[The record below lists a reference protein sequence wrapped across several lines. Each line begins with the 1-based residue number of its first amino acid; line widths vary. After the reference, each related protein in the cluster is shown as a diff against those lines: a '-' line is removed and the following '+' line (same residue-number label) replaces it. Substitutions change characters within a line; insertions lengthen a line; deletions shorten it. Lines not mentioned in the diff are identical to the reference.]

1 MNYHSMME
9 NYKSTN
15 TFTKVDSANEH
26 DNIKIVLE
34 DLLNNLKTLSY
45 CLKNEPVNSTIKSK
59 SFSQIIVALMILQT
73 SLDFENGEPI
83 ASNLFNL
90 YEYCRKSVI
99 KNYTSQKTDDIDASI
114 DVITEIFD
122 GWKSIK

>member
-15 TFTKVDSANEH
+15 TFAKVEGADKH

-90 YEYCRKSVI
+90 YDYCRREVI
-99 KNYTSQKTDDIDASI
+99 SNYKKNKTDGIDSSIQVLDDIL
-114 DVITEIFD
+114 D
-122 GWKSIK
+122 GWRQIG

>member
-73 SLDFENGEPI
+73 SLDFENGEPV

-99 KNYTSQKTDDIDASI
+99 NNYTRQKTDDIDASI
-114 DVITEIFD
+114 DVISDIFD
-122 GWKSIK
+122 GWTSIK

>member
-1 MNYHSMME
+1 M
-9 NYKSTN
+9 
-15 TFTKVDSANEH
+15 
-26 DNIKIVLE
+26 LE

-73 SLDFENGEPI
+73 SLDFENGEPV

-99 KNYTSQKTDDIDASI
+99 NNYTSQKTDDIDASI
-114 DVITEIFD
+114 DVISDIFD
-122 GWKSIK
+122 GWTSIK

>member
-15 TFTKVDSANEH
+15 TLTKVEVADKH

-59 SFSQIIVALMILQT
+59 SFSKIIVALMILQT

-99 KNYTSQKTDDIDASI
+99 SNYTSQKTDDIDASI
-114 DVITEIFD
+114 DVISEIFD
-122 GWKSIK
+122 GWTNIK

>member
-59 SFSQIIVALMILQT
+59 SFSQIIVALLILQT
-73 SLDFENGEPI
+73 SLDFENGEPV

-99 KNYTSQKTDDIDASI
+99 NNYTSQKTDDIDASI
-114 DVITEIFD
+114 DVISDIFD
-122 GWKSIK
+122 GWTSIK

>member
-1 MNYHSMME
+1 MNYHSMIE

-15 TFTKVDSANEH
+15 TFTKVENANKHDSV
-26 DNIKIVLE
+26 KIVLE
-34 DLLNNLKTLSY
+34 DLLKNLKTLSY

-73 SLDFENGEPI
+73 SLDFENGEPV

-90 YEYCRKSVI
+90 S
-99 KNYTSQKTDDIDASI
+99 
-114 DVITEIFD
+114 F
-122 GWKSIK
+122 

>member
-114 DVITEIFD
+114 DVISDIFD
-122 GWKSIK
+122 GWTSIK

>member
-15 TFTKVDSANEH
+15 TFTKVENANKHDSV
-26 DNIKIVLE
+26 KIVLE
-34 DLLNNLKTLSY
+34 DLLKNLKTLSY
-45 CLKNEPVNSTIKSK
+45 SLKNEPVNSAIKSK
-59 SFSQIIVALMILQT
+59 SFSQILVALMILQT
-73 SLDFENGEPI
+73 SLDFENGEPV

-99 KNYTSQKTDDIDASI
+99 HNYTSQKTDDIDASI
-114 DVITEIFD
+114 DVISEIFD
-122 GWKSIK
+122 GWTSIK